1 MPTFADKETD
11 RHMAIIC
18 SKGALDMAYPG
29 LILANAALSEGVEV
43 DLFFTFWG
51 LDMVN
56 KKKTD
61 HLKFTPVGNPATG
74 MPQMIGGLPG
84 MTAMATRMMRHQIED
99 LDVPP
104 IHEFLTMIH
113 DAGGRLWGCKM
124 STDMMDLETE
134 DLIEEVKDI
143 ITASDFIEM
152 TEDAQLLFI

>member
-1 MPTFADKETD
+1 MPTFADKDTD

-18 SKGALDMAYPG
+18 SKGSLDMAYPG
-29 LILANAALSEGVEV
+29 LILGNAALSEGIEV

-51 LDMVN
+51 LDMVT

-61 HLKFTPVGNPATG
+61 HLKFTPVGNPAAG

-84 MTAMATRMMRHQIED
+84 VTALATKMMKSQIEG

-104 IHEFLTMIH
+104 VHEFLTMIH
-113 DAGGRLWGCKM
+113 EAGGRLWGCKM
-124 STDMMDLETE
+124 STDMMKLEQA